1 MYPDFKFISFIRLN
15 IFVYFAECPGACN
28 PSRRAAQVPVSIVT
42 VNHPRALSGQ
52 PRGPAR
58 LRVLGGS
65 RRHSC
70 PAARVQGLA
79 VTASHLPVQGRHCR
93 SIGSATPGRAAGVRE
108 LPLSPN
114 LKDARPGR
122 HAAGIVPPVP
132 RALSAHT
139 RRFIRRGAG
148 LPSLC
153 RLRVASS
160 LEAGIVITA
169 CPVRT
174 APWKHRNEP
183 TRHARVR
190 ECAGQLVSSST
201 PRPAAALP

>member
-1 MYPDFKFISFIRLN
+1 VPRRLQSESPGGPSTSVDPDS
-15 IFVYFAECPGACN
+15 EPP
-28 PSRRAAQVPVSIVT
+28 PS
-42 VNHPRALSGQ
+42 PRQ
-52 PRGPAR
+52 PRGGPVR
-58 LRVLGGS
+58 LRVPGPSVPGGS

-70 PAARVQGLA
+70 PPAPAARVQGLA

-190 ECAGQLVSSST
+190 S
-201 PRPAAALP
+201 